1 MPNHERNDMRAH
13 LSPGS
18 HTVGTTGTDLAT
30 ATTAARRLTPRSARA
45 AFVRL
50 LVSVLP
56 IVAAVFV
63 PAMAHAAGSIRG
75 TVFEDMNYGG
85 GAGRD
90 FVTSGGVICD
100 NSRVELFNATTGV
113 FLNATT
119 LDSLGAYKFN
129 GLGVGNY
136 IVRVVTRTVTSS
148 RPGYIPGTHL
158 AVMTYRT
165 DGSLGS
171 AIPVTNEVGGH
182 EPAEQDA
189 NDAGSGDQINTTTW
203 QFISGPAGYA
213 QTGSLVNV
221 PSVNAVVSGI
231 DFGFSFDVIT
241 NTNDFGAG
249 SLRQFVINADGL
261 GNVGLSQDGFPSD
274 TERAIWMIS
283 NGTSAAGLRAD
294 HDYFSGGVATI
305 ALQSALPV
313 LNDPVVLDATL
324 QPGYSGTPLVV
335 VDGAAAGPGANGF
348 DLVASE
354 CEVRGLTIGGFEG
367 SGIQISGLDCLVSAC
382 WIGLDGT
389 GSAANPN
396 LVDGITVWADG
407 AILGGGAPEDRN
419 IVSGNAGDGIRIEFS
434 SSGSSV
440 RNNWIGTDVTGTVAI
455 ANGSDPAANAGL
467 RVNGDNC
474 TVGGVTADERNIIS
488 GNTDEGV
495 RLSAVGGVFMGNSVG
510 VDVNGAA
517 LGNGGTGVF
526 ISADYGGADIKIGG
540 VDVEDGNIIA
550 NNGGLGIDMD
560 PLVGEGVAILSNRI
574 YENTGLGI
582 DLSGDGITINDP
594 LDTDFG
600 PNSLQ
605 NYPEI
610 TLARTSD
617 VDLHVAGSL
626 AGDPSSRFRLEF
638 FASANADPSGNG
650 EGERFLGAA
659 LAETDAFGF
668 ASFDTTI
675 TGVVAIDEAVTATA
689 TNLDF
694 NNTSEFSAAYLATDA
709 AGIVVTPVSGLITSE
724 AGDSASFSVVLE
736 SQPTGDVIIPL
747 TSSNPAE
754 GEPVNATITFTPADW
769 NVPQDV
775 WVRGVD
781 DFVVD
786 GDQNYTIALE
796 PAVSTDPHYSGRDA
810 DDVDF
815 TNTDGDVAGITVDPV
830 TGLTT
835 DEAGATATF
844 TIVLDTQP
852 SADVTMTLASNNTAE
867 ATADLATV
875 TFTPAD
881 WNVPQTVT
889 VTGANDFVV
898 DGDQA
903 WTVVID
909 AATSADPMY
918 DTMDPNDVDGTNTDD
933 DVIGVAIDPV
943 AGLTVDEAGATA
955 QFTVHLTSMPSADVT
970 FTLSSSNTAEGTID
984 LSSLTCTPADWNID
998 QTVTVTGVD
1007 DVVVDG
1013 DVAFSVVTSA
1023 TSSTDLSYDGFD
1035 PADVD
1040 VTNTDNDVAEV
1051 TATPSAGLVTDE
1063 TGGTATFDVV
1073 LTSQPSADVTFALTS
1088 SNTAEGAPTPA
1099 SITFTPADW
1108 NVPQTVTVTGAD
1120 DFVMDGDVAY
1130 SIALEP
1136 ITSTDPNYSGV
1147 DPADVDATNTDN
1159 DVAGITVDPTGGL
1172 TTTEAG
1178 GSETFT
1184 VVLDTQPTADVTIL
1198 LDSDTHSEATVD
1210 LTTLTFTAANWNVP
1224 QTVTVSGVNDFVVDG
1239 DTPYSVVLD
1248 LATSADPNYD
1258 GMDPNDVFG
1267 TTTDDDVAGATV
1279 TPTAGL
1285 VTTEAGGTATFT
1297 VALTSQPTA
1306 DVLIPVNTSD
1316 ASEGTVS
1323 PGFLTFTSADW
1334 NVAQTVTV
1342 TGVNDAVDDGDI
1354 AYNVV
1359 LAAAASSDLVYDA
1372 FDADDVAVTNTDDDA
1387 AGITVNP
1394 VAGLVTTEAGGTATF
1409 TVVLTSQPTSNVV
1422 IGLSSGTPAEGHVLP
1437 ASLTFTAANWNT
1449 PRTVTVTGQNDFS
1462 VDGDIAYTIA
1472 VAPAVSTD
1480 PNYSGRDG
1488 ADVSVTNTDDD
1499 VAGITVAPVA
1509 GLNTTEAGG
1518 TDVFTVSLTSRPS
1531 ADVVIAVASNDA
1543 SEGTAAPATLTFT
1556 SANWNVNQTV
1566 TVTGV
1571 DDAAQD
1577 GNVAFTVVLDP
1588 AVSADPDYSGRDAAD
1603 VSATNA
1609 DDDAAGIVV
1618 SPLAGLVTTEAG
1630 GTATFTV
1637 VLGSQP
1643 TADVTIALA
1652 SDQAGEGTA
1661 APASVTF
1668 TSADW
1673 NVPQTVTVTGVDDL
1687 IDDGDVAYTIA
1698 TAAAT
1703 SADPNYSGVDAGDVA
1718 VTNTDDDAASIT
1730 VAPVAGL
1737 TTTEAGGAVSFTAV
1751 LGSQPTADV
1760 AIAVASTNTAEGTPS
1775 ANVLTF
1781 TAANWNVPQTL
1792 TVTGAD
1798 DAVDDGD
1805 VAYQVTFAQ
1814 ASSSDPVYAALDPAD
1829 FNLTNTDDDA
1839 VGISVTPVAGLTTTE
1854 AGGAVSFDVVL
1865 ASQPTA
1871 DVSIAVASSNTAEGT
1886 ASTAS
1891 LTFTATNWSLPQT
1904 VTVTGVND
1912 LVDDGDIAYAL
1923 SFAQAAS
1930 ADPLYAA
1937 IDPADF
1943 NLTNTDDDAAG
1954 ITVTPVAGLTTTEAG
1969 GAVSFSIVLESQPTA
1984 DVSVAVASTNTAEGT
1999 VSGNSVTFTAGNWNV
2014 AQTVTVTGVN
2024 DLVQDGDIAYSVTF
2038 GQASSADP
2046 VYAAIDPADFNL
2058 TNTDDDAASITVTP
2072 LAGLTTTEAGGA
2084 VSFSVVLGSQPTAD
2098 VTIAVASTNTAEGT
2112 VSANSLTFT
2121 AGDWNVAQTVTV
2133 TGVND
2138 LVQDGDI
2145 AYSVTFG
2152 QASSAD
2158 PVYAAIDPADFN
2170 LTNTDDDA
2178 ASITVTPLAGLTT
2191 TEAGGAV
2198 SFSVVLG
2205 SQPTADVTIAVAS
2218 TNTAEG
2224 TVSASSVTFTA
2235 GNWNV
2240 AQTVTVT
2247 GVDDQ
2252 VQDGNIAYTLTF
2264 GQAASSDPLY
2274 AAINPADFNLT
2285 NTDDDAAGIT
2295 VAPVAGLV
2303 TTEGGGTASFTV
2315 VLRSQPTG
2323 NVQIPVS
2330 STNPAEGTVPMTR
2343 LTFTPANWSV
2353 AQTVTVTG
2361 ADDLLQDGDIA
2372 YTIIL
2377 GSVQSTDMLY
2387 FGTNPPDVGVTNL
2400 DNDASGISVSPVAGL
2415 VTTEAGGSA
2424 SFSVALVSQPVSNV
2438 VIPVA
2443 SSDASEGTASPAT
2456 LTFTPANWNVAQT
2469 VTVTGADDA
2478 VQDGAVAYTVVLSPA
2493 GSADPVYTGADAP
2506 DVAVSNTDDDV
2517 TAITVTPVAGLVTTE
2532 AGGTASFTVVMTAQP
2547 TANVVIPVT
2556 SSNPAEGSVS
2566 AANLT
2571 FTAGNWNVPQTVT
2584 VTGVDDAVADGAVA
2598 YTVVLGAAV
2607 SADPNANGLDPADV
2621 AVSNTDDDAAAITV
2635 TPVAGLTTTEA
2646 GGSATFSVVLT
2657 SQPTANVVIPVTS
2670 TNPAEGSVSPANLT
2684 FTAADWN
2691 TAQTVTITG
2700 VNDAVVD
2707 GTVAYGVTVGAAV
2720 STDTRYSGMD
2730 PADVAVSN
2738 TDDDAVGVTVTPVAG
2753 LNTSEAGGSAT
2764 FSMVLLSQ
2772 PVADVVF
2779 ALGSTDLTE
2788 GTVSPASVTF
2798 TAANWNTPQVV
2809 TVTGVNDPV
2818 TDGDVA
2824 YSIVTSPAASSDPLY
2839 SGMDPSDVG
2848 VLNHDDQDGTSI
2860 TLELVPDRDRVQQ
2873 GQPVGFRLSV
2883 RNRTSQPI
2891 DDIDLTHVLPARFAA
2906 LKGTLAMNGAL
2917 IADQAGGT
2925 QSLHIDQLAGFQ
2937 DRNGDGVAGPG
2948 EPGYAEFRWQL
2959 VPGSGASAGMYVAQ
2973 VSATS
2978 GCATCTVAQAVSA
2991 SIRVEDDELFTR
3003 STLLGRVFE
3012 DKNRDGQQAA
3022 NEPGIANARVVMDD
3036 GTWVT
3041 TDAQGMFHVPDL
3053 EAGPRVIKMDLAQVG
3068 AAAIPT
3074 TDVAQV
3080 VNIAPGLLANV
3091 RFGVTFP
3098 RDTVS
3103 VGRPSSEGLAIMA
3116 RDPEGVLD
3124 LSGSTVR
3131 STLTL
3136 NGIVVP
3142 VAPTGEKVTLPAG
3155 EPHYPAVTLGS
3166 LAVSVDSL
3174 GRFATTVP
3182 NPGDDTLTVALV
3194 DKKGKVAAARVR
3206 LPRLDILS
3214 PRGDVRL
3221 PYGQA
3226 TEDMKLAPK
3235 PGASGEA
3242 LSDAGGEVAA
3252 SGTTVAWTTL
3262 RGRTDAGTSVM
3273 VNGQTAAVANDG
3285 AFAVEVPLHLGE
3297 NTIHVVAKDAQG
3309 MSNMTSVAVQ
3319 VADRASDGAPV
3330 VAVDAIPELSL
3341 YLPPQ
3346 GVALQSNALNLA
3358 GRTRPG
3364 YRVVVNGDSAMVNAD
3379 GTFSRRMMLNE
3390 GANHLVVQV
3399 VDDRG
3404 RTSKLERDL
3413 EVRSPKMFLVAMAD
3427 GVVGNSTGA
3436 SFLRKGAGEG
3446 RYTEGR
3452 VAWNLRGWVAGKYL
3466 LTSAFDSRRR
3476 EFGSL
3481 FKDLDDNGRDRLM
3494 TNIDPDRLYPVF
3506 GDSGSVQNSALQ
3518 GGRLFVGLQGEA
3530 VRASLGNFPI
3540 ALNDVEL
3547 AGFRRTLYGAQMRIG
3562 KSAGGEGIPSGT
3574 SLALFGAQAKN
3585 VHVHD
3590 ELEATGGTLYYLSHD
3605 EVLEGSAQITLVVRD
3620 RTTGLLLAR
3629 VPQRLGTDVLV
3640 KELEGRVQFTRP
3652 VSSVWDDGSV
3662 IGNGRLQG
3670 HPVSIEVDYETRG
3683 SGAEKAAVGG
3693 RITQAVGNKLSVGG
3707 TVVDDAS
3714 GNGNYRLRGTDLALK
3729 LAPGTKLSAEI
3740 ATSSGSTGRAFTST
3754 DGGLGFTESDSAGT
3768 QSGMAWKTAAEVDL
3782 GQLFAKPGVMSVS
3795 GYVRRVESGF
3805 LSDGERDGI
3814 ALDRQGFRGTLNV
3827 GRYGRFTSRFDRET
3841 RPELNQTNASNGTD
3855 LFGLQ
3860 WRQDGARAGAA
3871 AEFEQRNLSFVRADD
3886 KRNSAAAMR
3895 LWWKPVDKLK
3905 TTVEHQQALAGEKL
3919 TTSALGFEYRALSNL
3934 SLEAR
3939 GSAGE
3944 QGKTVRG
3951 GATLTMGT
3959 RQFYMRE
3966 EHTEAAGGPRSGTLF
3981 GMQAPLGPESRVY
3994 SEYQWQRDPL
4004 GDRGVSVT
4012 GIEQGWHHPSG
4023 VALQV
4028 AGEHGTRG
4036 GASGQH
4042 GTLSGMLSYKG
4053 NSPLS
4058 GSTRAEARRMM
4069 GTAYSRQMLS
4079 ATKLELALPSGFTVL
4094 TDLRMSM
4101 SRRRVSNLV
4110 DYETPNRYTESSI
4123 GLAWRAPRSDA
4134 FQAVGRWTRLA
4145 DRRGAGVADSLGTQ
4159 SVMGVAALEA
4169 TTRILPGVEWAVK
4182 GATRLAEDGRPG
4194 SASAV
4199 AHSSLFASRLDYQ
4212 IMKQPF
4218 RLGVEYRLLSQRES
4232 SDHRTGWLNE
4242 LSYDANQ
4249 HMRFGF
4255 GYNFSRF
4262 SGDPLVREQ
4271 DNARGWFLRAQSRY

>member
-984 LSSLTCTPADWNID
+984 LSSLTFTPADWNID

-1387 AGITVNP
+1387 AGISVNP

-1969 GAVSFSIVLESQPTA
+1969 GAVSFS
-1984 DVSVAVASTNTAEGT
+1984 
-1999 VSGNSVTFTAGNWNV
+1999 
-2014 AQTVTVTGVN
+2014 
-2024 DLVQDGDIAYSVTF
+2024 
-2038 GQASSADP
+2038 
-2046 VYAAIDPADFNL
+2046 
-2058 TNTDDDAASITVTP
+2058 
-2072 LAGLTTTEAGGA
+2072 
-2084 VSFSVVLGSQPTAD
+2084 VVLGSQPVAN
-2098 VTIAVASTNTAEGT
+2098 VTI
-2112 VSANSLTFT
+2112 
-2121 AGDWNVAQTVTV
+2121 
-2133 TGVND
+2133 
-2138 LVQDGDI
+2138 
-2145 AYSVTFG
+2145 
-2152 QASSAD
+2152 
-2158 PVYAAIDPADFN
+2158 P
-2170 LTNTDDDA
+2170 
-2178 ASITVTPLAGLTT
+2178 
-2191 TEAGGAV
+2191 
-2198 SFSVVLG
+2198 
-2205 SQPTADVTIAVAS
+2205 VAS

-2493 GSADPVYTGADAP
+2493 GSADPVYAGADAP

-2556 SSNPAEGSVS
+2556 SGNPAEGSVS

-2824 YSIVTSPAASSDPLY
+2824 YSIVTSAAASSDPLY